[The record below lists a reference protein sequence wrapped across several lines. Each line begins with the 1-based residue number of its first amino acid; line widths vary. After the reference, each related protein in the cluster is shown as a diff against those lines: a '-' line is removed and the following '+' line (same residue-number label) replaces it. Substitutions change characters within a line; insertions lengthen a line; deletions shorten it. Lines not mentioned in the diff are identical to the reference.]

1 MEKAKK
7 IVNEFLSNIFNDNL
21 GVYSAQCAYYIF
33 LSFMP
38 FLILLLSLI
47 QYFNISQETL
57 YNIIKSVIP
66 GSMEGAIFSIIEEVS
81 SKSVTT
87 TVVSVIITLWAARKG
102 FYALNKGLNSV
113 FEIKNVKLMYVKQT
127 ITSILNTIEFL
138 VFIIISLALV
148 IFGNTLTQEIYKIFN
163 NAEYLGTVINFMKNI
178 IIILILFLIFIC
190 IYKGIPRHKVT
201 ISSQIPGAVF
211 SVVGWLCVSKVFSV
225 YLDVFKNFA
234 SMYGS
239 LTSVL
244 LVLMWIYISMYII
257 FVGAEI
263 NKITQK
269 NKSTIKEK

>member
-21 GVYSAQCAYYIF
+21 GEYSAQCAYYIF

-163 NAEYLGTVINFMKNI
+163 KY
-178 IIILILFLIFIC
+178 
-190 IYKGIPRHKVT
+190 
-201 ISSQIPGAVF
+201 
-211 SVVGWLCVSKVFSV
+211 
-225 YLDVFKNFA
+225 
-234 SMYGS
+234 
-239 LTSVL
+239 
-244 LVLMWIYISMYII
+244 
-257 FVGAEI
+257 
-263 NKITQK
+263 
-269 NKSTIKEK
+269 